1 MNILKEWLKLIDLF
15 LFFDED
21 TGTLYGVSLEVQE
34 QRVYL
39 IGIYIYVPRPFLFM
53 NILRRI
59 LITSYLIYL
68 FIIYI
73 TIPNSNCNFLLHGL
87 VEFLV

>member
-1 MNILKEWLKLIDLF
+1 MNILKEWPKLIDLF

-21 TGTLYGVSLEVQE
+21 TGTLYGVLLEVRE

-39 IGIYIYVPRPFLFM
+39 IGIYVPQPFLFM

-73 TIPNSNCNFLLHGL
+73 TIPNSNCKFLLHGY
-87 VEFLV
+87 

>member
-39 IGIYIYVPRPFLFM
+39 IGIYIYMFPGPF
-53 NILRRI
+53 
-59 LITSYLIYL
+59 YL
-68 FIIYI
+68 
-73 TIPNSNCNFLLHGL
+73 
-87 VEFLV
+87 